1 MSVWLIFHGMVSAM
15 SFISQFMLA
24 LVTSRPS
31 FSNWRLDTP
40 SSNIF
45 LGASSFICCEKAF
58 VIFSFLLP
66 DVIVALVCVVLVFEA
81 EGGVEVLV
89 ESVVR
94 PLHGGLFGLWT
105 PS

>member
-1 MSVWLIFHGMVSAM
+1 M
-15 SFISQFMLA
+15 
-24 LVTSRPS
+24 
-31 FSNWRLDTP
+31 
-40 SSNIF
+40 
-45 LGASSFICCEKAF
+45 
-58 VIFSFLLP
+58 IFSFLLP